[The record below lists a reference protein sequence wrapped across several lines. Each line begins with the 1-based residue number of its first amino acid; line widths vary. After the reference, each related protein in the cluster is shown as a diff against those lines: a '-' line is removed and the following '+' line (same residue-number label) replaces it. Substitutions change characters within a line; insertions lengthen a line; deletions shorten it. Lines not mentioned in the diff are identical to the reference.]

1 MINFPLLDLS
11 LMLSSS
17 FDATDEVTRSR
28 PCRPRRIVE
37 SDGAGKKEHD
47 DDDDDD
53 KLEEEESHRTSVV
66 APAKGIIIISII
78 IQASRF
84 FNAYLS
90 LSARVSGVDSG
101 TLTTPRRLVGPRPYL
116 RRFNNNKKTER

>member
-11 LMLSSS
+11 LMPSSS

-53 KLEEEESHRTSVV
+53 DDKLEEEESHRTSVV
-66 APAKGIIIISII
+66 APAKGIIISII

-90 LSARVSGVDSG
+90 LSQPGF
-101 TLTTPRRLVGPRPYL
+101 LELILVR
-116 RRFNNNKKTER
+116 